1 MEKQKFTIAEKEFT
15 LKFPSYKRC
24 QRVRELLGEDFQ
36 QIFDFAK
43 SLEALNEM
51 LDGDT
56 SVLNEDN
63 ISYGTVTNV
72 VTGFFTSSREIV

>member
-24 QRVRELLGEDFQ
+24 QKVRELLGEDFQ

-72 VTGFFTSSREIV
+72 VTGFFTSSREIA